1 MGAGHHHAHGR
12 HGAGSKNRR
21 RLCGALVLAAV
32 YMVAEWVGGLV
43 SGSLALLADAGHML
57 SDVGA
62 LALALFAIWVAQ
74 RPPSARA
81 TYGYHRTEILAA
93 LVNGATL
100 VALSFFVLAEAWKR
114 FSDPQ
119 PVDAPVMMG
128 IAAGGLVVNIIGL
141 ALLHGGK
148 DESLNVRG
156 AFLHVLTDALGSVQ
170 VLAAGAAIWA
180 WGWTWADPVASVL
193 ISALVLYSAWALLRD
208 AVRVLMEG
216 APAHVD
222 VDEVRDC
229 LATLPGVVGVHDL
242 HVWSITSGME
252 ALSAHL
258 VIEGEPPRGILARVR
273 KTLHDRF
280 GIHHIT
286 VQIEPE
292 ECGCGC

>member
-1 MGAGHHHAHGR
+1 MGAGHDHGHGR
-12 HGAGSKNRR
+12 HGAGAKNQR
-21 RLCGALVLAAV
+21 RLLATLVLAAV
-32 YMVAEWVGGLV
+32 YMVAEWVGGMV
-43 SGSLALLADAGHML
+43 SGSLSLLADAGHML

-62 LALALFAIWVAQ
+62 LGLSLFAIWVAQ
-74 RPPSARA
+74 RPPSAKA
-81 TYGYHRTEILAA
+81 TYGYYRTEILAA

-100 VALSFFVLAEAWKR
+100 VALSLFVLVEALKR
-114 FSDPQ
+114 LRDPQ
-119 PVDAPVMMG
+119 PVEAPVMMA
-128 IAAGGLVVNIIGL
+128 IAAGGLLVNGIGL
-141 ALLHGGK
+141 ALLHAGK

-170 VLAAGAAIWA
+170 VLAAGGAIWV
-180 WGWTWADPVASVL
+180 WGWTWADPVASIL

-216 APAHVD
+216 APSHVD

-258 VIEGEPPRGILARVR
+258 VIEGDPAAGILARVR
-273 KTLHDRF
+273 KTVHDRF
-280 GIHHIT
+280 GIHHVT